1 VRRQTTKELLAE
13 SFLELAQ
20 KTSIDKITI
29 TEITNNCQMSQP
41 TFYNH
46 FQDKY
51 DLIAWV
57 YTKNVNR
64 IMENIGQ
71 EDYKWENTLMDGAKY
86 FEDNKVFILNALKHT
101 SGQDSFMR
109 NMTAINEKLL
119 ITEIRKK
126 LKQKKMPIL
135 LEYYIKFYCH
145 GTVQF
150 LFDWLIGEI
159 NLTCEEIAEIWKNS
173 LPEVLKIYLLS

>member
-1 VRRQTTKELLAE
+1 MRRQTTKELLAE

-57 YTKNVNR
+57 YTENVNR

-71 EDYKWENTLMDGAKY
+71 EDYKWENTLMDGAQY
-86 FEDNKVFILNALKHT
+86 FEDNKVFI
-101 SGQDSFMR
+101 
-109 NMTAINEKLL
+109 
-119 ITEIRKK
+119 
-126 LKQKKMPIL
+126 
-135 LEYYIKFYCH
+135 
-145 GTVQF
+145 
-150 LFDWLIGEI
+150 
-159 NLTCEEIAEIWKNS
+159 
-173 LPEVLKIYLLS
+173 